1 MPLEIITYPHPTLR
15 HRSRPI
21 KRVDSRL
28 REIAAEMLELM
39 YLSKGVGLAANQV
52 NIPLRMFV
60 VNAAGQPGE
69 GEELVLLNP
78 VLQLPKGSDVAE
90 EGCLSLPGLYGP
102 VMRPKEIRLSAFDI
116 EGHAIERRVDGFLAR
131 VLQHESD
138 HLDGTLFFDRMT
150 PEAREELREDLELM
164 EGDFRRAQQA
174 GSLPDAAAM
183 QAALAEW
190 EQRYA

>member
-39 YLSKGVGLAANQV
+39 YLAKGVGLAANQV

-60 VNAAGQPGE
+60 VNAAGRPGE

-116 EGHAIERRVDGFLAR
+116 EGKAIERRVDGFLAR

-150 PEAREELREDLELM
+150 QEAREELRDDLEQM
-164 EGDFRRAQQA
+164 EGEFRRAQQA
-174 GSLPDAAAM
+174 GSLPDASAM
-183 QAALAEW
+183 QAGLAEW